1 MISDMPTSGDCIDH
15 TGPAPIEEGRRRA
28 LALLQANLCP
38 QGILAAAPTAAAVA
52 RRYTR
57 IFGRD
62 AAICALAMCGSGV
75 AALEQGAIDSLD
87 ALAAQQAANGQIA
100 KYVDPQGLEADFW
113 YLGCIDATLWWLLAA
128 DHVRRHS
135 DLPAAAGRW
144 QGEIGRAVGWLL
156 AQEHQALR
164 LVQQNEASDWADIM
178 PRSGYVLYSNALWF
192 AVKQRFGLGHA
203 EATRH
208 HFNHLFHPYQDDLPE
223 YHRARLLQHY
233 TRRGQR
239 DPGLYLS
246 FVNFASFGAEGDV
259 FGNLLAVHFGLA
271 DEAFA
276 QRIVDTLQA
285 AHCDQPWP
293 VRVVLHPLSRQ
304 HEQWRP
310 YMARHQQNAP
320 HQYHNGGI
328 WPFVGGYWVM
338 VLAKLGR
345 KDAARQA
352 LARLAAVNALDDWR
366 FTEWLHGL
374 TAAPMGMAGQSWNA
388 ATYLLATQ
396 AVARLD

>member
-1 MISDMPTSGDCIDH
+1 MIPAMNKPVPT
-15 TGPAPIEEGRRRA
+15 APVQTDIEEGRRRA

-38 QGILAAAPTAAAVA
+38 QGILAASRTEAAVA

-62 AAICALAMCGSGV
+62 AAICVLAMCGSGV

-135 DLPAAAGRW
+135 ALPGAAGRW
-144 QGEIGRAVGWLL
+144 GLEIDRAIGWLL
-156 AQEHQALR
+156 AQEHQTLR

-192 AVKQRFGLGHA
+192 AVKTRFGLSDA
-203 EATRH
+203 DTTRH
-208 HFNHLFHPYQDDLPE
+208 HFNHLFHPYQADLPT
-223 YHRARLLQHY
+223 YHRARLLRHY

-246 FVNFASFGAEGDV
+246 FVNFASYGAEGDV
-259 FGNLLAVHFGLA
+259 FGNLLAVHYGLA
-271 DEAFA
+271 DEDFA
-276 QRIVDTLQA
+276 QRIADTLLA

-293 VRVVLHPLSRQ
+293 VRVVLHPLSTR

-310 YMARHQQNAP
+310 YMARHQQNLP

-328 WPFVGGYWVM
+328 WPFVGGYFVM
-338 VLAKLGR
+338 VLAQLGR
-345 KDAARQA
+345 KEAAQQA

-366 FTEWLHGL
+366 FTEWLHGR

-388 ATYLLATQ
+388 ATFLLAQ
-396 AVARLD
+396 AAVAKLG